1 MTFQNLMT
9 DLIRPILFIL
19 AFNLA
24 LVAFFVALTA
34 LFPRRVAKTR
44 AVADLMPGR
53 AFAVGLV
60 NFLFFGA
67 ITFILF
73 TLVGQV
79 GNELLRVILALP
91 ALFFLSA
98 LSVGLSFGLAGVV
111 QLVGERL
118 AASQPEI
125 RRTVWGALALSLGS
139 SLPFVGW
146 FGLLPYSGLLGLGA
160 FIVSFFFRERTTAS
174 PQPPETQ

>member
-1 MTFQNLMT
+1 LTSSA
-9 DLIRPILFIL
+9 LF
-19 AFNLA
+19 
-24 LVAFFVALTA
+24 VVLTA
-34 LFPRRVAKTR
+34 LFPRRVAKTKT
-44 AVADLMPGR
+44 VADLMPGR

-79 GNELLRVILALP
+79 GNDLLRVILALP

-98 LSVGLSFGLAGVV
+98 LSLGVSFGLAGVV
-111 QLVGERL
+111 GLVGERL
-118 AASQPEI
+118 AASQTEM
-125 RRTVWGALALSLGS
+125 RRTIWGTLALSLGS

-146 FGLLPYSGLLGLGA
+146 FGLLPYAGLLGLGA
-160 FIVSFFFRERTTAS
+160 FIISFFFRERATSSMQA
-174 PQPPETQ
+174 PEAQ

>member
-1 MTFQNLMT
+1 MT
-9 DLIRPILFIL
+9 DLIHPILLIL
-19 AFNLA
+19 GFNLT
-24 LVAFFVALTA
+24 LVVFFVVLNA
-34 LFPRRVAKTR
+34 LFPRRVARTR
-44 AVADLMPGR
+44 TVADAMPGR

-79 GNELLRVILALP
+79 GNDLLRIILALP
-91 ALFFLSA
+91 ALFFLSV

-118 AASQPEI
+118 AASQTEL

-146 FGLLPYSGLLGLGA
+146 FGLLPYAGLLGLGA
-160 FIVSFFFRERTTAS
+160 FIVGFFYRERS
-174 PQPPETQ
+174 EETIEKAHQ

>member
-1 MTFQNLMT
+1 MN
-9 DLIRPILFIL
+9 DLIRATLLIFG
-19 AFNLA
+19 FNLA
-24 LVAFFVALTA
+24 LVAFFVVLNA
-34 LFPRRVAKTR
+34 LFPRRIARTKM
-44 AVADLMPGR
+44 VADAMPGR

-79 GNELLRVILALP
+79 GNELLKVILALP

-98 LSVGLSFGLAGVV
+98 LSVGLSFGLAGMV

-118 AASQPEI
+118 AANQTEI
-125 RRTVWGALALSLGS
+125 RRTIWGALALSFGS

-146 FGLLPYSGLLGLGA
+146 FGLLPYAGLMGLGA
-160 FIVSFFFRERTTAS
+160 LIVSFFWRERSAEVR
-174 PQPPETQ
+174 PQAT